1 MQNKTDFF
9 EVHGQDKNIDNFP
22 NVSIYS
28 IVSFRE
34 NSNSYNTDVFIK
46 KFGWVTLKISFDKF
60 NQLLTLHK

>member
-9 EVHGQDKNIDNFP
+9 ELNEQDKNIVDLP

-28 IVSFRE
+28 IMSFRK

-60 NQLLTLHK
+60 NQLVTLHK

>member
-9 EVHGQDKNIDNFP
+9 EVHGQDKNIDNFQ

-28 IVSFRE
+28 IISFRE

-60 NQLLTLHK
+60 NQLVTLHK